1 VTDGG
6 GHAPDLTVAAF
17 DEFEFDPAVGDIL
30 AKTDGRIARGDDRLG
45 IEERDPAGTGAV
57 ILDGDTGS
65 ELLEGF
71 RGGNPLDLGP
81 VGAGMAAFGI
91 EQAGIQ
97 AGFIAEEQ
105 QALGVGIESAEG
117 VDVGWKTEPGE
128 GTVGR
133 TVGGELAEDTVR
145 FVEGDQHVGRRA
157 EQQGGREAGS
167 VAVRLMGSMKELRV
181 ADGCRAESPFA
192 GMANA
197 GQHRTNDRF
206 RSGD

>member
-1 VTDGG
+1 MTDGG
-6 GHAPDLTVAAF
+6 GHASDLAIAAF
-17 DEFEFDPAVGDIL
+17 DEFEFDPAVGDVL
-30 AKTDGRIARGDDRLG
+30 AKADGRIARGDDRLG
-45 IEERDPAGTGAV
+45 IEERDSAWPGAV
-57 ILDGDTGS
+57 ILDGDTRG

-71 RGGNPLDLGP
+71 RGGDPFDLGP
-81 VGAGMAAFGI
+81 VGAGVAALGI

-97 AGFIAEEQ
+97 AGFIAEQE

-167 VAVRLMGSMKELRV
+167 VPVRLMGSMKELRV

-192 GMANA
+192 GMENA
-197 GQHRTNDRF
+197 GQHRPNDRF